1 MILLTLAMAGSGG
14 GQAQGGGGIAM
25 LLPFLLVFAVIYFL
39 MLRPQIKRQKET
51 SKMLSTLKKG
61 DRVLTTGGI
70 YGTIVGIKEKEE
82 TLLLKIDSEVKVE
95 LQRSAIVKVVQ

>member
-1 MILLTLAMAGSGG
+1 MILLTLAMAGSGS

-39 MLRPQIKRQKET
+39 MLRPQIKRQKEM
-51 SKMLSTLKKG
+51 SKMLGALKKG

-70 YGTIVGIKEKEE
+70 YGTIVGIKEKED
-82 TLLLKIDSEVKVE
+82 TLVLKIDSEVKVE
-95 LQRSAIVKVVQ
+95 LQRSAIVKIVQ

>member
-25 LLPFLLVFAVIYFL
+25 LLPFLAVFAVIYFL
-39 MLRPQIKRQKET
+39 MLRPQMKRQKET
-51 SKMLSTLKKG
+51 TKMLSALKKG

-70 YGTIVGIKEKEE
+70 YGTIVGIKEKED
-82 TLLLKIDSEVKVE
+82 TILLKIDSEVKVE
-95 LQRSAIVKVVQ
+95 LQRGAIVKIVQ